1 MDFRRLDLNLLVVFD
16 AVLSE
21 RSVTRAA
28 ERLALTQPA
37 VSHALSRLRAACGD
51 PIVVRQ
57 GHGMVP
63 TPKAVALHPE
73 VRALLARAQR
83 VFSLSSAFDPRQSQ
97 RQFHIGCSDHAA
109 QALLGPVL
117 PALLR
122 DAPGVRLQL
131 LHAGRSNAA
140 DMIRA
145 GALDLALGV
154 FNSADDTIEVR
165 TVRESPYV
173 CLMRAGHPLAG
184 GRFTLARYLA
194 AQHLQVLVQPGAF
207 GGIDQTLARLGHERD
222 IRLVAPHFGAALGLL
237 HGTDLVLTVPD
248 DLAPGARLPP
258 GLLRRAVPFDL
269 DPFRH
274 QIAMSRRANDDPG
287 VAWLVSTLVSAAV
300 PPRARRR

>member
-63 TPKAVALHPE
+63 TPRAVALHPE

-83 VFSLSSAFDPRQSQ
+83 VFSLTSAFDPQTSQ

-117 PALLR
+117 PGLLR
-122 DAPGVRLQL
+122 DAPGVRIQL

-140 DMIRA
+140 DLIRA
-145 GALDLALGV
+145 GTLDLALGV
-154 FNSADDTIEVR
+154 LNSADESIAVR
-165 TVRESPYV
+165 TLRESPYV
-173 CLMRAGHPLAG
+173 CLMRVGHPCAK
-184 GRFTLARYLA
+184 GRFTVERYLA
-194 AQHLQVLVQPGAF
+194 AQHLQVLVQPGSF

-222 IRLVAPHFGAALGLL
+222 IRLVAAHFHVALALLAA
-237 HGTDLVLTVPD
+237 TDLVLTVPE
-248 DLAPGARLPP
+248 DLAPEAAAL
-258 GLLRRAVPFDL
+258 GLVKRAVPFAL
-269 DPFRH
+269 EPFRH
-274 QIAMSRRANDDPG
+274 QVAMSRRASEDPG
-287 VAWLVSTLVSAAV
+287 LAWLVERIAPVPGSRDRSA
-300 PPRARRR
+300 R